1 MNSAVSIESLSFLVI
16 DDDEFMLDIVAMNL
30 NHLKAANVA
39 TCTNGCEAL
48 ARIDNGE
55 SFDVVMIDL
64 NMPIID
70 GVEVLRS
77 LAQRNFPNGILLFSG
92 EDARILKTAQSL
104 ANEHKLNVLG
114 ALTKPVVV
122 NDLQEALQAYR
133 PNTTEAPQKLFE
145 PITVD
150 ELYKAINEKQILP
163 YFQPQVLSR
172 DKSLVAA
179 EVLARWQHPER
190 GLLAPFHFIARA
202 EELSLIDELTWS
214 LFEQAIEQFG
224 RWRTMGTNLSM
235 SINLSADSL
244 GTVNLPEKIA
254 SLVAANHIPYDAIRL
269 EITESRL
276 MKNLKTSLDVLA
288 RLRLKNFGLSIDDF
302 GTGYSSLAQLNSIP
316 FNELKVDRAFV
327 HGAAADP
334 AARAILESSVMLAR
348 KLDMTVVAEGVEDQ
362 SDWDQVE
369 AIGCDLV
376 QGYHV
381 ARPMPADQFEQW
393 METWNERTIA

>member
-1 MNSAVSIESLSFLVI
+1 MNSAVPIESLSFLVI

-133 PNTTEAPQKLFE
+133 PNTTEAPPNCSNRSPSMSYTRRL
-145 PITVD
+145 TRNR
-150 ELYKAINEKQILP
+150 Y
-163 YFQPQVLSR
+163 
-172 DKSLVAA
+172 
-179 EVLARWQHPER
+179 
-190 GLLAPFHFIARA
+190 
-202 EELSLIDELTWS
+202 SLISSHRCLAE
-214 LFEQAIEQFG
+214 
-224 RWRTMGTNLSM
+224 TN
-235 SINLSADSL
+235 
-244 GTVNLPEKIA
+244 P
-254 SLVAANHIPYDAIRL
+254 
-269 EITESRL
+269 
-276 MKNLKTSLDVLA
+276 
-288 RLRLKNFGLSIDDF
+288 
-302 GTGYSSLAQLNSIP
+302 
-316 FNELKVDRAFV
+316 
-327 HGAAADP
+327 
-334 AARAILESSVMLAR
+334 
-348 KLDMTVVAEGVEDQ
+348 
-362 SDWDQVE
+362 W
-369 AIGCDLV
+369 
-376 QGYHV
+376 
-381 ARPMPADQFEQW
+381 
-393 METWNERTIA
+393 